1 MVRFRKVIQ
10 AASVG
15 AVLAVS
21 VAHATPVTF
30 AQVNDT
36 NSSNGI
42 SFTNSGNGTA
52 LLNTDMA
59 GGDRVTFQ
67 FENVAG
73 LPGYLS
79 GGLSAVETI
88 NSGAGVS
95 TSLQAQSFMGAD
107 YQSINGAMTIS
118 YKLAGAAAGSNN
130 LLTITIVPKTGSSA
144 GLTFEGSDG
153 STGASSSTSNTG
165 SQSANYTETFT
176 SDFLKFTSG
185 STITAGYAFSALL
198 PGVSVAKDGLLAS
211 FGADL
216 TGTFSSDPPPQFVPE
231 PATLAVMAMA
241 LAGLTAMI
249 RRRTV

>member
-1 MVRFRKVIQ
+1 MVRFGKVFQ
-10 AASVG
+10 AATFGSL
-15 AVLAVS
+15 LAVTA
-21 VAHATPVTF
+21 AHAVPVTF

-42 SFTNSGNGTA
+42 SFTNNGNGTA

-59 GGDRVTFQ
+59 GGDLVTFQ
-67 FENVAG
+67 YENVVA
-73 LPGYLS
+73 LPSYLS

-88 NSGAGVS
+88 NGGAGVT
-95 TSLQAQSFMGAD
+95 TSLQSQSFFGAD

-130 LLTITIVPKTGSSA
+130 LLTITITPNTSTSA

-165 SQSANYTETFT
+165 SQSTSYTETFS

-198 PGVSVAKDGLLAS
+198 PGVSVASDGLLAS

-231 PATLAVMAMA
+231 PASLAIVGMA
-241 LAGLTAMI
+241 LAGLTMI
-249 RRRTV
+249 VRRRSA

>member
-1 MVRFRKVIQ
+1 MVRFGKVIQ
-10 AASVG
+10 AATFGSL
-15 AVLAVS
+15 LAVTA
-21 VAHATPVTF
+21 AHAVPITF

-42 SFTNSGNGTA
+42 SFTNNGHGGA

-59 GGDRVTFQ
+59 SGDQVMFQ
-67 FENVAG
+67 YENVAG
-73 LPGYLS
+73 IPQSLTGPLA
-79 GGLSAVETI
+79 AVETI
-88 NSGAGVS
+88 NGGAGVM

-130 LLTITIVPKTGSSA
+130 LLTITITPKTSSSA

-165 SQSANYTETFT
+165 SQSAAYTETFS

-198 PGVSVAKDGLLAS
+198 PEVQVANDGLLAS

-216 TGTFSSDPPPQFVPE
+216 TGTCSSDPPPQYVPE
-231 PATLAVMAMA
+231 PATLAIVGLA
-241 LAGLTAMI
+241 LAGLTVI
-249 RRRTV
+249 VRRRSA